1 MEHLDTSP
9 VTITDQ
15 NPDVNNP
22 TLSKVKGWVQSGWPD
37 QERGETVELQP
48 YARRYELSIEE
59 GCFVVGE
66 TSSSTT

>member
-1 MEHLDTSP
+1 M
-9 VTITDQ
+9 
-15 NPDVNNP
+15 
-22 TLSKVKGWVQSGWPD
+22 KGWVQSGWPD

-66 TSSSTT
+66 MSSSTT